1 MTNRPQYTTAEI
13 AAKLDRD
20 VRTIRMHAT
29 RYNLGTLIT
38 PRLRLFSD
46 EDVAILE
53 QIKER
58 GPGEKRKEP
67 QR

>member
-46 EDVAILE
+46 EDVAILQE
-53 QIKER
+53 IVER
-58 GPGEKRKEP
+58 GPGEKRKKP